1 MEILIGSEIEEVEL
15 EFVFNI
21 FGCFICK
28 KIFEEKLYDYK
39 DLLSLDVFLV
49 GNDFLIGFFDEVI
62 E

>member
-1 MEILIGSEIEEVEL
+1 MEIFIGSEIEEVE
-15 EFVFNI
+15 FVFNI
-21 FGCFICK
+21 FNCFICK
-28 KIFEEKLYDYK
+28 KILKEKLYDYK